1 MIVKRTY
8 RILAVL
14 WTLCVI
20 AGLSIPGQDLPQTSL
35 LQFDKLIHVG
45 IFVVF
50 AWLWMRAIDSITRM
64 RAGGVFAFGVIF
76 AIMTEIYQGML
87 PFERSPDPLD
97 AMADTVGI
105 LIGIALFYLLPGRVR
120 H

>member
-14 WTLCVI
+14 WTLIVI
-20 AGLSIPGQDLPQTSL
+20 AGLSIPGRDIPHAALFE
-35 LQFDKLIHVG
+35 FDKLLHVG

-50 AWLWMRAIDSITRM
+50 AWLWMRAVDSITRL

-76 AIMTEIYQGML
+76 AIMSEVYQGML
-87 PFERSPDPLD
+87 PFERSADPMD
-97 AMADTVGI
+97 ALADTIGI
-105 LIGIALFYLLPGRVR
+105 VLGIALFYLLPGRTR